1 MNTARQDN
9 TQADKSPADSTRHE
23 AARQASARRVEARGR
38 RPVVVGMDGS
48 DTGRVAVEYAAAL
61 AVRRDLPLHLVH
73 AFEPTQYEVRPTI
86 GWRPDASGV
95 MRSAA
100 QRLIDQTV
108 EVLGLAY
115 PNLPVTARLEAGS
128 AEVALI
134 EESRRA
140 STLVVGARGTGG
152 FAALVVG
159 STTLHVASHAHCPV
173 IAVPTPSDCEPPRH
187 GVVVG
192 VDGSALSDDAI
203 AFAFEVAEETKQ
215 PLLAV
220 HAWSDPTRTGVGSMM
235 PLVYDPLVV
244 SQEEQLVLAESM
256 AGWADKHPDVVV
268 TNRVVHAHPVQALAA
283 ESATAQLLVVGS
295 HGRGDL
301 RSLLLGSVGHG
312 LLHHATAPVAI
323 VRRERV

>member
-1 MNTARQDN
+1 MDSSR
-9 TQADKSPADSTRHE
+9 ADSTNE
-23 AARQASARRVEARGR
+23 AAGRLEAIAR

-48 DTGRVAVEYAAAL
+48 DTGRAAVEYAAAL
-61 AVRRDLPLHLVH
+61 AARRGVPLHLVH
-73 AFEPTQYEVRPTI
+73 AFEPTQYEVRPMI
-86 GWRPDASGV
+86 GWRPDATGV

-115 PNLPVTARLEAGS
+115 PDLPVVASLAPGS
-128 AEVALI
+128 AEVTLI
-134 EESRRA
+134 DESRRA
-140 STLVVGARGTGG
+140 SALVVGARGTGG

-159 STTLHVASHAHCPV
+159 STTLHVSAHAHCPV
-173 IAVPTPSDCEPPRH
+173 IAVPVPGDYEPPRR

-192 VDGSALSDDAI
+192 VDGSTLSDDAI

-220 HAWSDPTRTGVGSMM
+220 HAWTDPTRTGVGVMM
-235 PLVYDPLVV
+235 PVIYDPQIV
-244 SQEEQLVLAESM
+244 SQEEQVVLAEAM
-256 AGWADKHPDVVV
+256 AGWGDKHPDVAV
-268 TNRVVHAHPVQALAA
+268 THRVVHAHPVQALVT

-312 LLHHATAPVAI
+312 VLHHAKVPIAI
-323 VRRERV
+323 VRRERT